1 MKITLNE
8 VKAMNKI
15 AGTQITKE
23 QEIAFIKTRLNE
35 LEFDSQKEL
44 DDYKKKHKVRKGTE
58 LKVRS
63 TKDKIN
69 RGITKVA
76 QKYHNVLDKVFNT
89 KGGKIVTRGVERG
102 ADWLEKQ
109 LDKI

>member
-1 MKITLNE
+1 MIKLKSLI
-8 VKAMNKI
+8 NKDI
-15 AGTQITKE
+15 
-23 QEIAFIKTRLNE
+23 LNE
-35 LEFDSQKEL
+35 LQFDSQKEL

-63 TKDKIN
+63 TKDKIG
-69 RGITKVA
+69 RGVTKVA

-89 KGGKIVTRGVERG
+89 KGGRILTKGVERG